1 MRNLRWGQMLV
12 LAAATVLHAGAVGRG
27 TEIMAEVA
35 ITSEESGAIDLNT
48 AVIDWSDVR
57 QRIDGFGASS
67 YANLEPEAVIRNAD
81 LLFDKDRG
89 VGLSLDRMGLPWN
102 PDTGGRR
109 YKCPEIAQ
117 LAQARGATVWASNFY
132 PPPEWKSNGR
142 ATNGG
147 QLLPEHYQDYATL
160 IADSVLMMKSKYGVN
175 VYAVSI
181 QNEPDYAA
189 PWGSSS
195 WNADQLHAFVPIL
208 ASTFSRK
215 GVTSKIMLPEMSR
228 WRFTLAD
235 KTMRDAATARFVGI
249 LAAHPY
255 AMPDGWDSPYAGQRP
270 VWQTEHSIGSDDDHG
285 MDTALKQAVEIHNFM
300 VRSEINAWHA
310 WNLGVIMGGKRL
322 YTLGNWS
329 KFVRPGY
336 VRIGTTQASGVMTS
350 AYKEVSSGKFVVV
363 VVNSGG
369 TAQTRTIGLSGFTAT
384 SVKPWVTSATL
395 NLEPQP
401 SLAGNGD
408 SFTVTLAAGSVTTF
422 VGTASGS
429 TPPSG
434 QAPPPPTGLRIIR

>member
-1 MRNLRWGQMLV
+1 MRNWRWGQMLV
-12 LAAATVLHAGAVGRG
+12 LVAAPVLLAGAAGRG
-27 TEIMAEVA
+27 DEIMAEVA
-35 ITSEESGAIDLNT
+35 TTTEEGAFDLNT
-48 AVIDWSDVR
+48 AVIEWGDVR

-67 YANLEPEAVIRNAD
+67 YANLDPGAVIRNAD

-102 PDTGGRR
+102 PDTGGRPYR
-109 YKCPEIAQ
+109 CPEIAQ

-132 PPPEWKSNGR
+132 PPPQWKSNGK

-147 QLLPEHYQDYATL
+147 QLLPDRYDDYANL
-160 IADSVLMMKSKYGVN
+160 IADAVLQMKSRYGVD

-189 PWGSSS
+189 PWGSST

-208 ASTFSRK
+208 ANTFSRK

-235 KTMRDAATARFVGI
+235 KTMRDPATARFVGI

-255 AMPDGWDSPYAGQRP
+255 GMPDGWSSPYAGERP
-270 VWQTEHSIGSDDDHG
+270 VWQTEHSIGDDDDHG
-285 MDTALKQAVEIHNFM
+285 MNTALRQAVEIHNFM
-300 VRSEINAWHA
+300 TRSEANAWHA

-336 VRIGTTQASGVMTS
+336 SRIGASDAGDVNVS
-350 AYKEVSSGKFVVV
+350 AYKNASTGQFVIVA
-363 VVNSGG
+363 VNREG
-369 TAQTRTIGLSGFTAT
+369 AQTKTFGLQGFSAT
-384 SVKPWVTSATL
+384 SVTPWVTSASL
-395 NLEPQP
+395 NLAPQP
-401 SLAGNGD
+401 GVPVNGG
-408 SFTVTLAAGSVTTF
+408 SFTFTLAASSVTTF

-429 TPPSG
+429 PQSGVRPP
-434 QAPPPPTGLRIIR
+434 APTGLRIIR